1 MTQPSVAVAVVEL
14 ALGDRTLVLTPTL
27 RAAQEINRRC
37 GSLSGA
43 LQGIAQ
49 LNLETF
55 AAVIRA
61 GAKLTDA
68 QAKEVEEELFA
79 FGLAKATGPLAR
91 FLTLLLN
98 GGRDPDA
105 EERKPAGESSGGN

>member
-1 MTQPSVAVAVVEL
+1 MSQPSVAVAVVEL

-55 AAVIRA
+55 AAVVRA
-61 GAKLTDA
+61 GAKLADA
-68 QAKEVEEELFA
+68 DAKAVEEQLFEL
-79 FGLAKATGPLAR
+79 GLAKVTGQLAR

-105 EERKPAGESSGGN
+105 EEKKPEGAAGN